1 MTPRSL
7 LVLAPAAV
15 LVAALAVPVTAAPK
29 RETKDATVNVV
40 NFAFQPSNP
49 KITLGGSV
57 SWTFS
62 SGTHTATDTSGL
74 ALYNRNTNFSFTF
87 TAAGSY
93 SYRCNV
99 HPATMTGSVNVPM
112 KFKPKKGGVGTSY
125 MVTWATSTALG
136 PFDVQVK
143 RPGSSSF
150 VPFLTSTTA
159 TSTTFHPDAGAG
171 TYLFQAKP
179 HAGTATVFSPAKGIK
194 VS

>member
-15 LVAALAVPVTAAPK
+15 LAAALAVPVTAAPH

-40 NFAFQPSNP
+40 NFAFQPANP

-57 SWTFS
+57 TWTFT

-74 ALYNRNTNFSFTF
+74 ALYNHSSNFSFTF

-93 SYRCNV
+93 SYRCNI
-99 HPATMTGSVNVPM
+99 HPAVMTGSVNVPM
-112 KFKPKKGGVGTSY
+112 KLKPKKGGVGTSY
-125 MVTWATSTALG
+125 TVTWATSAALG
-136 PFDVQVK
+136 PFDVQIK
-143 RPGSSSF
+143 RPGSATF
-150 VPFLTSTTA
+150 VPFLTGTAA
-159 TSTTFHPDAGAG
+159 TSATFHPDAGTG

-179 HAGTATVFSPAKGIK
+179 HAGPASVFSPAKGIK